1 MSRRSSKI
9 FPRFIAAALAV
20 PALAG
25 AALLAAPVAFAETTE
40 TGPDG
45 QELTV
50 SQTALEPE
58 GTKVTVSGTGFREDV
73 GIYVALCVI
82 PETGEAP
89 GPCLGGVDMTGESGS
104 SVWVATDPPAYAE
117 GLTTPFEDGGS
128 FEVEI
133 SVMAD
138 DGHTDCLDPA
148 VAPEGCAIST
158 RADHTRG
165 SDRSADILIPVTFDG
180 EAEENEEPAAEPTDE
195 PTEEPSAEPTAT
207 ETAAPEPSDDV
218 QNDAATAETAEDDTD
233 SFRNSTALVILIV
246 AIVLGVV
253 AGVTAVAFAN
263 RRKRQAARAAALER
277 QADES
282 DDAAEDQDGGDK

>member
-25 AALLAAPVAFAETTE
+25 AAILAAPAAFADTTE
-40 TGPDG
+40 TWPDG

-58 GTKVTVSGTGFREDV
+58 GSKVTVSGTGFREDV

-117 GLTTPFEDGGS
+117 GVTTPFEDGGS

-138 DGHTDCLDPA
+138 DGHPDCLDPA
-148 VAPEGCAIST
+148 AAPERGALST
-158 RADHTRG
+158 RAEHTPG
-165 SDRSADILIPVTFDG
+165 SHRSTDILVPVTFDG
-180 EAEENEEPAAEPTDE
+180 EAEEDDEPAVEPTDE

-207 ETAAPEPSDDV
+207 ETAAPEPSDEV

-233 SFRNSTALVILIV
+233 SFGNSTALVILIV

-253 AGVTAVAFAN
+253 AGVTDVAIAN
-263 RRKRQAARAAALER
+263 RRKA
-277 QADES
+277 QAD
-282 DDAAEDQDGGDK
+282 

>member
-25 AALLAAPVAFAETTE
+25 AALLAAPTAFAVTTE

-58 GTKVTVSGTGFREDV
+58 GSKVTVSGTGFREDV

-104 SVWVATDPPAYAE
+104 SVWVATDPPARSE
-117 GLTTPFEDGGS
+117 EHTSELQS
-128 FEVEI
+128 R
-133 SVMAD
+133 
-138 DGHTDCLDPA
+138 GH
-148 VAPEGCAIST
+148 
-158 RADHTRG
+158 
-165 SDRSADILIPVTFDG
+165 
-180 EAEENEEPAAEPTDE
+180 
-195 PTEEPSAEPTAT
+195 
-207 ETAAPEPSDDV
+207 
-218 QNDAATAETAEDDTD
+218 
-233 SFRNSTALVILIV
+233 LVCRL
-246 AIVLGVV
+246 L
-253 AGVTAVAFAN
+253 
-263 RRKRQAARAAALER
+263 L
-277 QADES
+277 
-282 DDAAEDQDGGDK
+282 

>member
-25 AALLAAPVAFAETTE
+25 AALLAAPTAFAVTTE

-58 GTKVTVSGTGFREDV
+58 GSKVTVSGTGFREDV

-104 SVWVATDPPAYAE
+104 SVWVATEQPAYAE

-133 SVMAD
+133 SVMAE
-138 DGHTDCLDPA
+138 DGHTDSIDTA
-148 VAPEGCAIST
+148 VEHEGHAYSK
-158 RADHTRG
+158 RADNSRG
-165 SDRSADILIPVTFDG
+165 SV
-180 EAEENEEPAAEPTDE
+180 
-195 PTEEPSAEPTAT
+195 
-207 ETAAPEPSDDV
+207 
-218 QNDAATAETAEDDTD
+218 
-233 SFRNSTALVILIV
+233 
-246 AIVLGVV
+246 
-253 AGVTAVAFAN
+253 
-263 RRKRQAARAAALER
+263 
-277 QADES
+277 
-282 DDAAEDQDGGDK
+282 